1 MPLFPLPALLSAA
14 LNVTLLALF
23 LVSDWKTG
31 IWSAALL
38 ACALPLYWFGKIH
51 WKEKAALR

>member
-1 MPLFPLPALLSAA
+1 MRI
-14 LNVTLLALF
+14 LLALF

-38 ACALPLYWFGKIH
+38 ACAVPLYGWARRAGNK
-51 WKEKAALR
+51 KTAPR